1 MKQMFRKLP
10 PDRAMVALS
19 LGSLAGGLV
28 QILVRLSEP
37 QVIAIDLFDWFVI
50 AILTVEFVLGFVAS
64 HSKGSYLKSFP
75 ALLSLSIISLAL
87 LGAFFSLPIL
97 FSAPLLR
104 LVRLLKFSGE
114 AGRSSTELSQI
125 PETL

>member
-1 MKQMFRKLP
+1 
-10 PDRAMVALS
+10 MVALS

-28 QILVRLSEP
+28 QILVMLSEP
-37 QVIAIDLFDWFVI
+37 QLLAIDLFDWFVI
-50 AILTVEFVLGFVAS
+50 AILTIEFARGLVAS
-64 HSKGSYLKSFP
+64 HSRGGYLKSFP
-75 ALLSLSIISLAL
+75 ALLVLSIISLAS
-87 LGAFFSLPIL
+87 LGAVFSLPIL